1 MTPRPQPRSTPSRKA
16 HAREPGPGSF
26 FSRPRVLLATVFAV
40 TFLSYIQLLTRN
52 YYWDGVFFAHTIESA
67 PRLNASLVHP
77 SHLLDMVFQYVIYCA
92 VLLTGFQPRALT
104 VMQVSNCIFAALA
117 ACVFFRICL
126 EAFKSRYVSLVS
138 TALFAFSATWW
149 KFSTD
154 ANSYILAVL
163 LLLLCFYLALPQRK
177 PRPFALAMFHALA
190 LFVHQLSVLFFPVAV
205 AALILQ
211 CRGMPRNDQ
220 IKCVAKY
227 ILTVAPLTVVVYFS
241 MFSLAA
247 GSLSVRGFATWI
259 TYFSSEHGFTFSVWN
274 NLVYTLRS
282 QWRVFLGGRT
292 GFVRD
297 LWGPVILT
305 LATVSLLVGLAFFGL
320 MLRRVSE
327 LKATVTTAIR
337 ERAQFKPLTTLCIIW
352 ALVYIVFLFFF
363 IPQNTFYRLFYLPAL
378 VILAGTF
385 LATIERSPN
394 HVRRYRAALLAAAV
408 FFSNVTLSQYPSS
421 QVRPNPPLQLALT
434 LNQTW
439 PAGTTVYFA
448 SSNSDNLLLRYFNPG
463 SFWFEVSPDVLA
475 RVVSVLPPS
484 GRSGWLETT
493 LIDQFEATAEGKT
506 WLNAHTLVRPEYELV
521 NRKHRIRFRQLNA
534 ESFAADGTGV
544 PPALARE
551 TRAYHR

>member
-1 MTPRPQPRSTPSRKA
+1 MTPPPQDRPTPSRKA
-16 HAREPGPGSF
+16 HSAQPGRGSF
-26 FSRPRVLLATVFAV
+26 FSRPRVLLATVFAA
-40 TFLSYIQLLTRN
+40 TFLSYILVLTKI
-52 YYWDGVFFAHTIESA
+52 YYWDGIFFAHTIEGA

-77 SHLLDMVFQYVIYCA
+77 SHLLDMVFQYVIYRA
-92 VLLTGFQPRALT
+92 VLLTGLQPRALT
-104 VMQVSNCIFAALA
+104 VMQISNCIFAALA

-126 EAFKSRYVSLVS
+126 ASFKSLYVSLTA

-154 ANSYILAVL
+154 ANSYVLAVL

-177 PRPFALAMFHALA
+177 PGPFKLAMVHALA
-190 LFVHQLSVLFFPVAV
+190 IFVHQLSVLFFPVAI
-205 AALILQ
+205 AALLFQ
-211 CRGMPRNDQ
+211 CRGLPRNDQ

-227 ILTVAPLTVVVYFS
+227 VLTVVSVTVAVYFA
-241 MFSLAA
+241 MFYLAT
-247 GSLSVRGFATWI
+247 GSVAVRKFATWI
-259 TYFSSEHGFTFSVWN
+259 TYFSPEHGFTFSVWN
-274 NLVYTLRS
+274 NLVHTLRS
-282 QWRVFLGGRT
+282 QWRVFLGGRA

-305 LATVSLLVGLAFFGL
+305 ILAMSLLVVLAFFGI

-327 LKATVTTAIR
+327 LKAAFTAAIQ
-337 ERAQFKPLTTLCIIW
+337 ERAQFKPLTTLCSIW

-378 VILAGTF
+378 VILAGTA
-385 LATIERSPN
+385 LTAIEKSSN
-394 HVRRYRAALLAAAV
+394 HVRRYRAALFAAAV
-408 FFSNVTLSQYPSS
+408 FLSNLTLSQYPSS
-421 QVRPNPPLQLALT
+421 QVRANPPLQLALT

-463 SFWFEVSPDVLA
+463 SVWVEASPEVLA
-475 RVVSVLPPS
+475 RDASVLPPS

-493 LIDQFEATAEGKT
+493 LIDRFEATAEGKA
-506 WLNAHTLVRPEYELV
+506 WLDAHTLMAPEYELV

-534 ESFAADGTGV
+534 ESFSNIK
-544 PPALARE
+544 
-551 TRAYHR
+551 

>member
-1 MTPRPQPRSTPSRKA
+1 MTPRQKASRRA
-16 HAREPGPGSF
+16 HPTEPGPGSF

-40 TFLSYIQLLTRN
+40 TLLSYILLLTRN
-52 YYWDGVFFAHTIESA
+52 YYWDGIFFAHTIENA

-77 SHLLDMVFQYVIYCA
+77 SHLLDMVFQYVIYRA
-92 VLLTGFQPRALT
+92 VLLTGLQPRALT

-117 ACVFFRICL
+117 GCVFFRICL
-126 EAFKSRYVSLVS
+126 ESFKSRYVSLVS

-163 LLLLCFYLALPQRK
+163 LLLCCFSLALPQQK
-177 PRPFALAMFHALA
+177 PRPLVLAMVHALA
-190 LFVHQLSVLFFPVAV
+190 ICVHQLSVLFFPVAV
-205 AALILQ
+205 AALIFQ
-211 CRGMPRNDQ
+211 CRGLPRNDQ

-227 ILTVAPLTVVVYFS
+227 VLTVVTVTVAVYFA
-241 MFSLAA
+241 MFYLAT
-247 GSLSVRGFATWI
+247 GSLSVRRFATWI
-259 TYFSSEHGFTFSVWN
+259 TYFSPEHGFTFSVWN
-274 NLVYTLRS
+274 NLVHTLRS

-305 LATVSLLVGLAFFGL
+305 LVAVSLLVVLAFFAR

-327 LKATVTTAIR
+327 LKAAVATAIR

-378 VILAGTF
+378 VILAATL
-385 LATIERSPN
+385 LATIESSPN

-408 FFSNVTLSQYPSS
+408 FFSNLTLSQYPST
-421 QVRPNPPLQLALT
+421 QVRANPPLQLALT
-434 LNQTW
+434 LNQAW
-439 PAGTTVYFA
+439 PGGTTVYFA
-448 SSNSDNLLLRYFNPG
+448 SSNSDNLLVKYFNPA
-463 SFWFEVSPDVLA
+463 SVWIEASPDVLT
-475 RVVSVLPPS
+475 RDVSVLPPS

-493 LIDQFEATAEGKT
+493 LIDQLEATAEGKA
-506 WLNAHTLVRPEYELV
+506 WLDAHTLVRPEYELV
-521 NRKHRIRFRQLNA
+521 NRKYRIRFRQLNA
-534 ESFAADGTGV
+534 ESLVGTQASRL
-544 PPALARE
+544 P
-551 TRAYHR
+551 